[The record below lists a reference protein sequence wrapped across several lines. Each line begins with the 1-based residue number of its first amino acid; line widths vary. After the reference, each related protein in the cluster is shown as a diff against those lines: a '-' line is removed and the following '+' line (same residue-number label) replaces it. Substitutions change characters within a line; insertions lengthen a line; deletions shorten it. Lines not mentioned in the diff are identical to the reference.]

1 MPKENSLASSIAS
14 LPKEERDKI
23 INSLTEEE
31 AEDVL
36 YDWEVWARPKQL
48 PPPGDWLTWL
58 IRTGRGW
65 GKTRTG
71 SEYIID
77 QARKGAEHIALIAET
92 KADARDTMVE
102 LGPASILK
110 ISRPNFMPK
119 YEPSKRRVVWPNGCV
134 GTIYSGDEP
143 DQVRGPS
150 HDIAWI
156 DELAKF
162 KYPQAVWDNLM
173 FGLRNREDIRI
184 LITTTP
190 RPIPIL
196 KLLQA
201 DPDTIDVSGSTYENK
216 DNLPQKYFDHVIK
229 KYEGTRLGRQEIYG
243 QVLEDNPNALWTRK
257 IIENNRRN
265 KAPQLIRVAIA
276 VDPQATDNIMSSET
290 GIIGGG
296 LSEDR
301 HVWILEDA
309 TTKGS
314 PDKWGNAAVAAYHKL
329 LADRIVGEVNNGG
342 DMVEYV
348 IRSIEPNISFE
359 SVRASRGKYTRA
371 EPVSALYEQGKIH
384 HVGNFP
390 DLEDQLCEWVP
401 GDKSPDRLDALVWLV
416 YELMPDMFQDAFIVE
431 GKSAGRRATAD
442 QKW

>member
-1 MPKENSLASSIAS
+1 M
-14 LPKEERDKI
+14 PKEERDKLL
-23 INSLTEEE
+23 NSLTEEE
-31 AEDVL
+31 AEDIL

-71 SEYIID
+71 SEYVIN

-110 ISRPNFMPK
+110 ISRPSFMPK
-119 YEPSKRRVVWPNGCV
+119 YEPSKRRVTWPNGCV

-162 KYPQAVWDNLM
+162 KYPQQVWDNLQ

-196 KLLQA
+196 KELKD
-201 DPDTIDVSGSTYENK
+201 DPDTVDVPGSTYENK
-216 DNLPQKYFDHVIK
+216 DNLPQRYFDYIIK
-229 KYEGTRLGRQEIYG
+229 KYEGTRLGRQEIHG
-243 QVLEDNPNALWTRK
+243 HILEDNPDALWTRK

-265 KAPQLIRVAIA
+265 KAPNLIRVAIA
-276 VDPQATDNIMSSET
+276 VDPQATNNIMSSET

-309 TTKGS
+309 TIKGS
-314 PDKWGNAAVAAYHKL
+314 PDKWGNAAVTAYHKL
-329 LADRIVGEVNNGG
+329 EADRIVGEVNNGG

-348 IRSIEPNISFE
+348 IRSIEANIAYK
-359 SVRASRGKYTRA
+359 SVRASRGKYIRA
-371 EPVSALYEQGKIH
+371 EPVSALYEQNKIH

-401 GDKSPDRLDALVWLV
+401 GDKSPDRLDALVWLI
-416 YELMPDMFQDAFIVE
+416 YELLPDMLEDSFIVE
-431 GKSAGRRATAD
+431 GKSAGKRATAD
-442 QKW
+442 QDW

>member
-1 MPKENSLASSIAS
+1 
-14 LPKEERDKI
+14 LPKEERDKLL
-23 INSLTEEE
+23 NSLTEEE
-31 AEDVL
+31 AEDIL

-71 SEYIID
+71 SEYVIN

-110 ISRPNFMPK
+110 ISRPSFMPK

-162 KYPQAVWDNLM
+162 KYPQQVWDNLQ

-196 KLLQA
+196 KELKD
-201 DPDTIDVSGSTYENK
+201 DPDTVDVPGSTYENK
-216 DNLPQKYFDHVIK
+216 DNLPQRYFDYIIK

-243 QVLEDNPNALWTRK
+243 QILEDNPDALWTRK

-265 KAPQLIRVAIA
+265 KAPNLIRVAIA
-276 VDPQATDNIMSSET
+276 VDPQATNNIMSSET

-309 TTKGS
+309 TIKGS
-314 PDKWGNAAVAAYHKL
+314 PDKWGNAAVTAYHKL
-329 LADRIVGEVNNGG
+329 EADRIVGEVNNGG

-348 IRSIEPNISFE
+348 IRSIEANIAYK
-359 SVRASRGKYTRA
+359 SVRASRGKYIRA
-371 EPVSALYEQGKIH
+371 EPVSALYEQNKIH

-401 GDKSPDRLDALVWLV
+401 GDKSPDRLDALVWLI
-416 YELMPDMFQDAFIVE
+416 YELLPDMLEDSFIVE
-431 GKSAGRRATAD
+431 GKSAGKRATAD
-442 QKW
+442 QDW

>member
-1 MPKENSLASSIAS
+1 L

-23 INSLTEEE
+23 LNSLTQEE
-31 AEDVL
+31 AEDIL

-48 PPPGDWLTWL
+48 PPPGEWLTWL

-71 SEYIID
+71 TEWVID

-102 LGPASILK
+102 MGPASILK
-110 ISRPNFMPK
+110 ISRPNFMPN

-173 FGLRNREDIRI
+173 FGLRNREDLRI
-184 LITTTP
+184 LVTTTP
-190 RPIPIL
+190 RPIPIIKRL
-196 KLLQA
+196 IEDSNTK
-201 DPDTIDVSGSTYENK
+201 DITGSTYENK
-216 DNLPQKYFDHVIK
+216 DNLPQKYFDYVIK
-229 KYEGTRLGRQEIYG
+229 KYEGTRLGKQEIYG
-243 QVLEDNPNALWTRK
+243 EILADNPNALWTRK
-257 IIENNRRN
+257 IIEDNRRN
-265 KAPQLIRVAIA
+265 KAPELVRIAVA
-276 VDPQATDNIMSSET
+276 VDPEATVSEASSET
-290 GIIGGG
+290 GIIVGGICRDG
-296 LSEDR
+296 YG
-301 HVWILEDA
+301 WILSDG
-309 TTKGS
+309 TIKGS
-314 PDKWGNAAVAAYHKL
+314 PDKWGNAVISEYHKFK
-329 LADRIVGEVNNGG
+329 ADRIIGEVNNGG

-348 IRSIEPNISFE
+348 IHTIDSKVPFMA
-359 SVRASRGKYTRA
+359 VRASRGKYIRA

-401 GDKSPDRLDALVWLV
+401 GDKSPDRLDALVWLITDLIL
-416 YELMPDMFQDAFIVE
+416 ESDLPPEIEAQSANKRPTAEQD
-431 GKSAGRRATAD
+431 
-442 QKW
+442 W

>member
-1 MPKENSLASSIAS
+1 L
-14 LPKEERDKI
+14 LPKEERDKLL
-23 INSLTEEE
+23 NSLTEEE
-31 AEDVL
+31 AEDIL

-71 SEYIID
+71 SEYVID

-110 ISRPNFMPK
+110 ISRPGFMPK

-162 KYPQAVWDNLM
+162 KYPQAVWDNLQ
-173 FGLRNREDIRI
+173 FGLRNREDLRI

-190 RPIPIL
+190 RPIPIIKRL
-196 KLLQA
+196 IE
-201 DPDTIDVSGSTYENK
+201 DPDTIDVPGSTYENK
-216 DNLPQKYFDHVIK
+216 DNLPQRYFDYVIE
-229 KYEGTRLGRQEIYG
+229 KYKGTRLGRQEIYG
-243 QVLEDNPNALWTRK
+243 EILADNPDALWTRK
-257 IIENNRRN
+257 IIEDNRRN
-265 KAPQLIRVAIA
+265 KAPELIRIAVA
-276 VDPQATDNIMSSET
+276 VDPEATVSEMSSET
-290 GIIGGG
+290 GIIAGGICKDNHG
-296 LSEDR
+296 
-301 HVWILEDA
+301 WILSDG
-309 TTKGS
+309 TIKGS
-314 PDKWGNAAVAAYHKL
+314 PDKWGNAAISEYHKFN
-329 LADRIVGEVNNGG
+329 ADRIIGEVNNGG

-348 IRSIEPNISFE
+348 IHTIDKNVSFKA
-359 SVRASRGKYTRA
+359 VRASRGKYIRA

-384 HVGNFP
+384 HIGNFP

-401 GDKSPDRLDALVWLV
+401 GDKSPDRLDALVWLIT
-416 YELMPDMFQDAFIVE
+416 ELMLEEVKEPGFYVS
-431 GKSAGRRATAD
+431 K
-442 QKW
+442 

>member
-1 MPKENSLASSIAS
+1 
-14 LPKEERDKI
+14 LPERKRERVLEKIKNLNNDKKL
-23 INSLTEEE
+23 NF
-31 AEDVL
+31 L
-36 YDWEVWARPKQL
+36 YDWRIRARPKQL
-48 PPPGDWLTWL
+48 PPKGNWLTWL

-65 GKTRTG
+65 GKTRAG
-71 SEYIID
+71 AEYVID
-77 QARKGAEHIALIAET
+77 QAKKGAEHIALIGET
-92 KADARDTMVE
+92 KADARDIMVE

-110 ISRPNFMPK
+110 ISRPDFMPK
-119 YEPSKRRVVWPNGCV
+119 YEPSKRRVTWPNGCV

-162 KYPQAVWDNLM
+162 KYPQQVWDNLM
-173 FGLRNREDIRI
+173 FGLRNREDLRI
-184 LITTTP
+184 LVTTTP
-190 RPIPIL
+190 RPIPIIKEL
-196 KLLQA
+196 KD
-201 DPDTIDVSGSTYENK
+201 DPNTKDITGSTYENR
-216 DNLPQKYFDHVIK
+216 DNLPQKYFDYVIR

-243 QVLEDNPNALWTRK
+243 QILEDNPNALWTRK

-265 KAPQLIRVAIA
+265 KAPKLIRVAIA
-276 VDPQATDNIMSSET
+276 IDPQATDNIMSSET

-309 TTKGS
+309 TVKGS
-314 PDKWGNAAVAAYHKL
+314 PDKWGNAAVTVYHKL
-329 LADRIVGEVNNGG
+329 EAGRIIGEVNNGG

-348 IRSIEPNISFE
+348 IRSIESNLPYMG
-359 SVRASRGKYTRA
+359 VRASRGKYIRA

-384 HVGNFP
+384 HVGSFP

-416 YELMPDMFQDAFIVE
+416 TFLMPDMLKDDQIVE
-431 GKSAGRRATAD
+431 GRSAGKRATANQD
-442 QKW
+442 W

>member
-1 MPKENSLASSIAS
+1 MPRKSSLIKSIIS
-14 LPKEERDKI
+14 LTKEEREKLL
-23 INSLTEEE
+23 NSLTEEE
-31 AEDVL
+31 AEDIL

-71 SEYIID
+71 SEYVIN
-77 QARKGAEHIALIAET
+77 QAKKGAEHIALIGET
-92 KADARDTMVE
+92 KADARDIMVE

-110 ISRPNFMPK
+110 ISRPDFMPK
-119 YEPSKRRVVWPNGCV
+119 YEPSKRRVTWPNGCV

-162 KYPQAVWDNLM
+162 KYPKAIIDNLM
-173 FGLRNREDIRI
+173 FGLRNREDLRI
-184 LITTTP
+184 LVTTTP
-190 RPIPIL
+190 RPIPIIKEL
-196 KLLQA
+196 IN
-201 DPDTIDVSGSTYENK
+201 DPDTKNIIGSTYENR
-216 DNLPQKYFDHVIK
+216 DNLPKKYFDYIIK
-229 KYEGTRLGRQEIYG
+229 KYEGTRLGRQEIHGYI
-243 QVLEDNPNALWTRK
+243 LEDNPDALWTRK
-257 IIENNRRN
+257 IIEKNRRN
-265 KAPQLIRVAIA
+265 KAPKLIRIAIA
-276 VDPQATDNIMSSET
+276 IDPQATDNIMSSET

-309 TTKGS
+309 TIKGS
-314 PDKWGNAAVAAYHKL
+314 PDKWGNAAVTAYHKL
-329 LADRIVGEVNNGG
+329 EADRVVGEVNNGG

-348 IRSIEPNISFE
+348 IRSIEANIPYK

-384 HVGNFP
+384 HVGCFP

-416 YELMPDMFQDAFIVE
+416 YELMPDMLQDNFIVE
-431 GKSAGRRATAD
+431 GRSAGKRATAD
-442 QKW
+442 QDW

>member
-1 MPKENSLASSIAS
+1 LKESIAL
-14 LPKEERDKI
+14 LPKEQRDKLL
-23 INSLTEEE
+23 NSLTEEE
-31 AEDVL
+31 AEDIL

-48 PPPGDWLTWL
+48 PPLGDWLTWL

-71 SEYIID
+71 SEYVIS
-77 QARKGAEHIALIAET
+77 QAKKGAEHIALIGET
-92 KADARDTMVE
+92 KADARDIMVE

-110 ISRPNFMPK
+110 VSRPDFMPT
-119 YEPSKRRVVWPNGCV
+119 YESSKRRVTWPNGCV

-162 KYPQAVWDNLM
+162 KHPQAVWNNLQ

-184 LITTTP
+184 LVTTTP
-190 RPIPIL
+190 RPIPIIKEL
-196 KLLQA
+196 KD
-201 DPDTIDVSGSTYENK
+201 DPDTIDITGSTYENK
-216 DNLPQKYFDHVIK
+216 DNLPQRYFDYVIK
-229 KYEGTRLGRQEIYG
+229 KYEGTRLGRQEIHG
-243 QVLEDNPNALWTRK
+243 QILEDNPNALWTRK

-265 KAPQLIRVAIA
+265 KAPKLIRIAIA
-276 VDPQATDNIMSSET
+276 IDPEATDNIMSSET

-309 TTKGS
+309 TIKGS
-314 PDKWGNAAVAAYHKL
+314 PDKWGNAAVTAYHKL

-348 IRSIEPNISFE
+348 IRSIEANISYK
-359 SVRASRGKYTRA
+359 SVRASRGKYVRA
-371 EPVSALYEQGKIH
+371 EPVSALYEQNKIH

-416 YELMPDMFQDAFIVE
+416 YELMPDMLEDSFIIE
-431 GKSAGRRATAD
+431 GRSAGKRATSNQD
-442 QKW
+442 W

>member
-1 MPKENSLASSIAS
+1 MPEKKRQRVLEKIKNLSE
-14 LPKEERDKI
+14 KDKL
-23 INSLTEEE
+23 NF
-31 AEDVL
+31 L
-36 YDWEVWARPKQL
+36 YDWRLRARPKQL
-48 PPPGDWLTWL
+48 PPKGDWLTWM

-65 GKTRTG
+65 GKTRAG
-71 SEYIID
+71 SEYVID
-77 QARKGAEHIALIAET
+77 QAKRGASHIALIGET
-92 KADARDTMVE
+92 KADARDIMVE

-110 ISRPNFMPK
+110 VSRPDFMPK
-119 YEPSKRRVVWPNGCV
+119 YEPSKRRVTWPNGCV

-162 KYPQAVWDNLM
+162 KYPKAIIDNLM
-173 FGLRNREDIRI
+173 FGLRNREDLRI

-190 RPIPIL
+190 RPIPIIKEL
-196 KLLQA
+196 IS
-201 DPDTIDVSGSTYENK
+201 DPDTRNIIGSTYENR
-216 DNLPQKYFDHVIK
+216 DNLPKKYFNYIIR
-229 KYEGTRLGRQEIYG
+229 KYEGTRLGRQEIHG
-243 QVLEDNPNALWTRK
+243 QILEDNPDALWTRK

-265 KAPQLIRVAIA
+265 KAPKLIRVAIA
-276 VDPQATDNIMSSET
+276 IDPQATDNIMSSET

-309 TTKGS
+309 TVKGS
-314 PDKWGNAAVAAYHKL
+314 PDKWGNAAVTAYHKL
-329 LADRIVGEVNNGG
+329 EAGRIIGEVNNGG

-348 IRSIEPNISFE
+348 IRSIESNLPYIG
-359 SVRASRGKYTRA
+359 VRASRGKYIRA

-416 YELMPDMFQDAFIVE
+416 TFLMPDMLQDSQIVE
-431 GKSAGRRATAD
+431 GRSAGKRATANQD
-442 QKW
+442 W

>member
-1 MPKENSLASSIAS
+1 
-14 LPKEERDKI
+14 LPEKKRQRVLEKIKNLSEKDKL
-23 INSLTEEE
+23 NF
-31 AEDVL
+31 L
-36 YDWEVWARPKQL
+36 YDWRLRARPKQL
-48 PPPGDWLTWL
+48 PPKGDWLTWM

-65 GKTRTG
+65 GKTRAG
-71 SEYIID
+71 SEYVID
-77 QARKGAEHIALIAET
+77 QAKKGAGHIALIGET
-92 KADARDTMVE
+92 KADARDIMVE

-110 ISRPNFMPK
+110 ISRPDFMPK
-119 YEPSKRRVVWPNGCV
+119 YEPSKRRVTWPNGCV

-162 KYPQAVWDNLM
+162 KYPKAIIDNLM
-173 FGLRNREDIRI
+173 FGLRNREDLRI
-184 LITTTP
+184 LVTTTP
-190 RPIPIL
+190 RPIPIIKEL
-196 KLLQA
+196 IN
-201 DPDTIDVSGSTYENK
+201 DPDTKNVIGSTYENR
-216 DNLPQKYFDHVIK
+216 DNLPKKYFNYIIR
-229 KYEGTRLGRQEIYG
+229 KYEGTRLGRQEIHG
-243 QVLEDNPNALWTRK
+243 QILEDNPDALWTRK
-257 IIENNRRN
+257 IIEKNRRN
-265 KAPQLIRVAIA
+265 KAPKLIRIAIA
-276 VDPQATDNIMSSET
+276 IDPQATDNIMSSET

-309 TTKGS
+309 TVKGS
-314 PDKWGNAAVAAYHKL
+314 PDKWGNAAVTAYHKL
-329 LADRIVGEVNNGG
+329 EADRVIGEVNNGG

-348 IRSIEPNISFE
+348 IRSVEANIPYR

-416 YELMPDMFQDAFIVE
+416 YELMPDMLQDSFIVE
-431 GKSAGRRATAD
+431 GRSAGKRATANQD
-442 QKW
+442 W

>member
-1 MPKENSLASSIAS
+1 DSMNGLFLITKSFIATH
-14 LPKEERDKI
+14 
-23 INSLTEEE
+23 N
-31 AEDVL
+31 
-36 YDWEVWARPKQL
+36 
-48 PPPGDWLTWL
+48 
-58 IRTGRGW
+58 
-65 GKTRTG
+65 TRTG
-71 SEYIID
+71 SEYVID

-110 ISRPNFMPK
+110 ISRPGFMPK

-162 KYPQAVWDNLM
+162 KYPQAVWDNLQ

-196 KLLQA
+196 KELKD
-201 DPDTIDVSGSTYENK
+201 DPDTVDVSGSTYENK
-216 DNLPQKYFDHVIK
+216 DNLPKRYFDYIIK
-229 KYEGTRLGRQEIYG
+229 KYEGTRLGRQEIHG
-243 QVLEDNPNALWTRK
+243 QILEDNPDALWTRK

-265 KAPQLIRVAIA
+265 KAPELIRVAIA
-276 VDPQATDNIMSSET
+276 IDPQATDNIMSSET

-301 HVWILEDA
+301 HIWILEDA
-309 TTKGS
+309 TIKGS
-314 PDKWGNAAVAAYHKL
+314 PDKWGNAAVTAYHKL
-329 LADRIVGEVNNGG
+329 LADRVVGEVNNGG

-348 IRSIEPNISFE
+348 IRSIEANIPYK
-359 SVRASRGKYTRA
+359 SVRASRGKYIRA
-371 EPVSALYEQGKIH
+371 EPVSALYEQGKVH
-384 HVGNFP
+384 HVGTFI

-401 GDKSPDRLDALVWLV
+401 GDKSPDRLDALVWLI
-416 YELMPDMFQDAFIVE
+416 YELLPDMLEDSFIVE
-431 GKSAGRRATAD
+431 GKSAGRRATAKQD
-442 QKW
+442 W